1 MTNWNWQRLLQQHVA
16 TCKSGKQVGNTHANN
31 RSMPSICQR
40 RLVNANLW
48 QIYRRDAASTKTTV
62 TITVT
67 VTFPVTVTTH
77 VPSIHKPMPM
87 PPLLLLLRYL
97 HNKHFGGNCQRSL
110 KCKMCQMR
118 KHFFSLSSRQLEA
131 ARGFSFLSQL
141 TEKWRKMSLN
151 WRVNKINLPFA
162 WREKMRTHRFCKWSK
177 QQQMTE
183 WGRGTASGLS
193 PSETNRMRFMYKS
206 RHLLAWVTR
215 AATTTAMATA
225 TTTATFH
232 LCHEISLASFR
243 NCHSE
248 RNLKGEYIKCIYI
261 KAYRTVH
268 WFRFEISVVSWKLK
282 QNI

>member
-1 MTNWNWQRLLQQHVA
+1 MTNWNWQRRLQQHVA

-67 VTFPVTVTTH
+67 FPVTVTAH

-87 PPLLLLLRYL
+87 PPLLLLLPYL

-118 KHFFSLSSRQLEA
+118 KHFFSLNSRQLEA

-177 QQQMTE
+177 QQQQQQQMSE
-183 WGRGTASGLS
+183 WGRGTASLRLRQTVCDS
-193 PSETNRMRFMYKS
+193 CTS
-206 RHLLAWVTR
+206 R
-215 AATTTAMATA
+215 
-225 TTTATFH
+225 
-232 LCHEISLASFR
+232 
-243 NCHSE
+243 
-248 RNLKGEYIKCIYI
+248 GIY
-261 KAYRTVH
+261 
-268 WFRFEISVVSWKLK
+268 
-282 QNI
+282 